1 LKIIK
6 TSTYLKEFQK
16 KIIKKHLKKEE
27 ETLKKIEQLI
37 INNEN
42 MKELILNPFSKI
54 YNIEKKKQNLKE
66 IYTARVN
73 SKIRL
78 YMKPIG
84 EYPYKLEEII
94 EIELVNIDDKHYRE
108 G

>member
-1 LKIIK
+1 
-6 TSTYLKEFQK
+6 
-16 KIIKKHLKKEE
+16 
-27 ETLKKIEQLI
+27 
-37 INNEN
+37 
-42 MKELILNPFSKI
+42 MKELILNPLSKV
-54 YNIEKKKQNLKE
+54 YNIEKKKWDLKE
-66 IYTARVN
+66 IYTARIN

-78 YMKPIG
+78 YMKPVG